1 METNRK
7 YMERALSLARHGLT
21 YAHPNPIV
29 GAVIVGPDGK
39 IIGEGYHRKC
49 GEAHA
54 EVNAINAVADK
65 ELLKDSTMYVTLEPC
80 SHTGRTGPCADL
92 IIKMG
97 IPRVVVGVRDPF
109 PEVAGRGIERL
120 RAAGVEVV
128 EGFMET
134 ECIRMN
140 IMFLSAHWNKRPYIC
155 LKWAQSADG
164 YIDSTHAPGEP
175 PAKLSSQFTQILVH
189 RARAHFDAIL
199 VGSGT
204 VLSDDPHL
212 SNRFWPGPSPRPVIL
227 DRRGRVGA
235 DRKIMS
241 RNPIIVRDDKPLS
254 EIMGDLYSKYGI
266 TTLMVEGG
274 AKVLQS
280 FIDAGLWDIARVETS
295 PVSMGAYGAVK
306 APDVRGWKV
315 AKTIGADGHIVNY
328 YTNNPLI
335 EAKNI

>member
-1 METNRK
+1 MELNRK
-7 YMERALSLARHGLT
+7 YMERAIRLARLGVT

-97 IPRVVVGVRDPF
+97 IPRVVVGVKDPF
-109 PEVAGRGIERL
+109 PQVSGRGIERM
-120 RAAGVEVV
+120 RAAGIEVV
-128 EGFMET
+128 DGFMQR
-134 ECIRMN
+134 ECESVN
-140 IMFLSAHWNKRPYIC
+140 VMFLTAQTQKRPYTC

-164 YIDSTHAPGEP
+164 YIDARHAEGEP
-175 PAKLSSQFTQILVH
+175 PAKLSSPFTQILVH

-241 RNPIIVRDDKPLS
+241 RDPIIVRDDKPLA
-254 EIMGDLYSKYGI
+254 EIMHDLYEKYGF

-274 AKVLQS
+274 AQVLQS

-295 PVSMGAYGAVK
+295 PMSLGAYGSVK
-306 APDVRGWKV
+306 APDVRGWV
-315 AKTIGADGHIVNY
+315 PVKTIVADGHNVNY
-328 YTNNPLI
+328 YSHNPLI